1 MRLPVISKALQR
13 YRVSRGYGV
22 HSPFAYRFIIRV
34 LRETLPY
41 YGFDRLNSLR
51 GDMSAA
57 DARLLFRITDF
68 FRPAKVCV
76 TGTHAAQARSIILAA
91 APRTRFT
98 DTPEDADMTVAAAPL
113 SAEGLADVRCP
124 VIMTT
129 RCPEPLWQHAIDTS
143 ARAMTFTNGRTGV
156 IVNRSGLPRH
166 DYRLRF

>member
-68 FRPAKVCV
+68 SA
-76 TGTHAAQARSIILAA
+76 L
-91 APRTRFT
+91 PRC
-98 DTPEDADMTVAAAPL
+98 A
-113 SAEGLADVRCP
+113 S
-124 VIMTT
+124 
-129 RCPEPLWQHAIDTS
+129 PEPTQPR
-143 ARAMTFTNGRTGV
+143 RAA
-156 IVNRSGLPRH
+156 SSSPPRRAH
-166 DYRLRF
+166 GSPTHPKTPT

>member
-51 GDMSAA
+51 
-57 DARLLFRITDF
+57 
-68 FRPAKVCV
+68 
-76 TGTHAAQARSIILAA
+76 
-91 APRTRFT
+91 
-98 DTPEDADMTVAAAPL
+98 ADMTVAAAPL

>member
-68 FRPAKVCV
+68 FRPATVCV

-98 DTPEDADMTVAAAPL
+98 DTPEGADMTVAAAPDRK
-113 SAEGLADVRCP
+113 SV
-124 VIMTT
+124 V
-129 RCPEPLWQHAIDTS
+129 
-143 ARAMTFTNGRTGV
+143 
-156 IVNRSGLPRH
+156 
-166 DYRLRF
+166 

>member
-57 DARLLFRITDF
+57 DARLLFRITDC
-68 FRPAKVCV
+68 RVQ
-76 TGTHAAQARSIILAA
+76 TARARKGMEFHPCKSVGELEYGGFAA
-91 APRTRFT
+91 ALDDRIQCACASCFPDITDEACNCAWRFWV
-98 DTPEDADMTVAAAPL
+98 E
-113 SAEGLADVRCP
+113 
-124 VIMTT
+124 
-129 RCPEPLWQHAIDTS
+129 
-143 ARAMTFTNGRTGV
+143 
-156 IVNRSGLPRH
+156 
-166 DYRLRF
+166 